1 MKYTVKVEL
10 EVEIE
15 FLDKDHLDENEQD
28 DVNDLIIE
36 ALSNSAVDITQ
47 NIFNEMEEQTHVEV
61 REAFTFD
68 EKVDN

>member
-28 DVNDLIIE
+28 DVNDVIIE
-36 ALSNSAVDITQ
+36 SLSNSAVDITQ

>member
-28 DVNDLIIE
+28 DINDLIIE

>member
-28 DVNDLIIE
+28 DVNDVIIE

-61 REAFTFD
+61 IEAFTFD

>member
-28 DVNDLIIE
+28 DVNDVIIE